1 MSQLLIVNL
10 VDLHRREVRPVS
22 IKFDAYGIQSIQPSA
37 AGETPSTYL
46 LPGFIDA
53 HIHIESSMLCPA
65 AFAAEAVKHGTVATV
80 SDPHEIGNVLGTAG
94 VEFMIQNGKQVP
106 FHFFFGAPS
115 CVPATTFEN
124 AGANISPAEVAELL
138 AKPEIVYLSEMMN
151 YPGVLY
157 NDAEV
162 MAKIAAAK
170 ANGKP
175 IDGHAPGL
183 RGENAKQYF
192 AAGISTDHECFTLEE
207 AMEKAELGV
216 KILIREGSAARNFEA
231 LHPLLKSHPNAV
243 MFCSDDKH
251 PDELLQGHINQL
263 VARAVALGYDLF
275 AVLRA
280 ACLHPIEHYQL
291 PVGQV
296 RVGDPADFI
305 LVKDLQQFEVLA
317 TCIQGKWVYEKG
329 QCQFEVPLPQPIN
342 QFYAYP
348 IPLNELQ
355 CEPHG
360 KQMRVIDAIDGQ
372 LITQT
377 YLANLETLGSPKSWP
392 DADVLKI
399 VVVNRYQKAVP
410 AVAYIRGFGLKN
422 AAIGG
427 TVAHDSHNM
436 VVVGTHDHLI
446 LQSIE
451 ALMASEGGLVY
462 ADEAQTKVLPL
473 PVAGLM
479 STLDCAQTG
488 MLYSELDAIA
498 KEAGSKLR
506 APYMTLSFMSLLV
519 IPQLKIS
526 DLGLFD
532 GQKFE
537 FVSLFEK

>member
-1 MSQLLIVNL
+1 MSQSIPVNL
-10 VDLHRREVRPVS
+10 VDLHRREIYGALVHFNQNG
-22 IKFDAYGIQSIQPSA
+22 ILNIDALPPEMSPMG
-37 AGETPSTYL
+37 YL

-53 HIHIESSMLCPA
+53 HIHIESSMLSPA
-65 AFAAEAVKHGTVATV
+65 AFAAEAVKHGTIATV

-94 VEFMIQNGKQVP
+94 VDFMIENGRKVP

-115 CVPATTFEN
+115 CVPATHFEN
-124 AGANISPAEVAELL
+124 AGACISAQQVAELL
-138 AKPEIVYLSEMMN
+138 ARPEIVYLSEMMN
-151 YPGVLY
+151 YPGVLH

-170 ANGKP
+170 ACNKP
-175 IDGHAPGL
+175 VDGHAPGL
-183 RGENAKQYF
+183 RGQAAKDYF

-207 AMEKAELGV
+207 AVEKAELGV

-231 LHPLLKSHPNAV
+231 LHPLLKTHPQSV

-263 VARAVALGYDLF
+263 VARAVALDYDVF
-275 AVLRA
+275 DVLRA
-280 ACLHPIEHYQL
+280 ACIHPIEHYQL

-296 RVGDPADFI
+296 REGDPADFI
-305 LVKDLQQFEVLA
+305 LVKDLQHFEVIA

-329 QCQFEVPLPQPIN
+329 QCQFEVPAVKPIN
-342 QFYAYP
+342 QFHAYKISP
-348 IPLNELQ
+348 EAIRSQP
-355 CEPHG
+355 G
-360 KQMRVIDAIDGQ
+360 GRWMRVIEALDGQ

-377 YLANLETLGSPKSWP
+377 HRAKLELLGPEQNWP
-392 DADVLKI
+392 SADILKL
-399 VVVNRYQKAVP
+399 VVVNRYQQAAP

-427 TVAHDSHNM
+427 TVAHDSHNL
-436 VVVGTHDHLI
+436 VVVGTTDLLI
-446 LQSIE
+446 LQAIR

-462 ADEAQTKVLPL
+462 TDEAQTKVLPL

-479 STLDCAQTG
+479 STLSCAETG
-488 MLYSELDAIA
+488 ALYGELDALA
-498 KEAGSKLR
+498 KQAGSLLR

-519 IPQLKIS
+519 IPELKLS

-532 GQKFE
+532 GQNFQFVPVFE
-537 FVSLFEK
+537 S

>member
-1 MSQLLIVNL
+1 MSQSLPVNL
-10 VDLHRREVRPVS
+10 VDLHRREILPS
-22 IKFDAYGIQSIQPSA
+22 LIHFNQQGITAIEALPPGLSPI
-37 AGETPSTYL
+37 GYL

-80 SDPHEIGNVLGTAG
+80 SDPHEIGNVLGTNG
-94 VEFMIQNGKQVP
+94 VEFMISNGKQVP

-124 AGANISPAEVAELL
+124 AGATINATEVAALL
-138 AKPEIVYLSEMMN
+138 ARDEIVYLSEMMN
-151 YPGVLY
+151 FPGVLHG
-157 NDAEV
+157 DEEV
-162 MAKIAAAK
+162 HAKIAAAK
-170 ANGKP
+170 AVNKP

-183 RGENAKQYF
+183 RGNDARQYF
-192 AAGISTDHECFTLEE
+192 QAGISTDHECFTLEE
-207 AMEKAELGV
+207 AVEKAEMGV

-231 LHPLLKSHPNAV
+231 LHPLLASHPSLV

-251 PDELLQGHINQL
+251 PDELLQGHINKL

-275 AVLRA
+275 DVLSA
-280 ACLHPIEHYQL
+280 ACIHPVEHYRL

-305 LVKDLQQFEVLA
+305 VVQDLTHFEVLQ
-317 TCIQGKWVYEKG
+317 TCIQGQWVFKEGKT
-329 QCQFEVPLPQPIN
+329 QFNVPQVSPIN
-342 QFYAYP
+342 QFHTYDVSLDD
-348 IPLNELQ
+348 IQ

-360 KQMRVIDAIDGQ
+360 HTMRVIDALDGQ
-372 LITQT
+372 LITKTHFAQ
-377 YLANLETLGSPKSWP
+377 LETLGPPNHWP
-392 DADVLKI
+392 EADILKM
-399 VVVNRYQKAVP
+399 VVVNRYQKAAP
-410 AVAYIRGFGLKN
+410 AVAYIRGFGLKD

-436 VVVGTHDHLI
+436 VVVGTHDTHI
-446 LQSIE
+446 LQAIK

-462 ADEAQTKVLPL
+462 ADRKQTEVLPL

-479 STLDCAQTG
+479 STFDCEETAR
-488 MLYSELDAIA
+488 LYSTLDQLT
-498 KEAGSKLR
+498 KKAGSTLR

-519 IPQLKIS
+519 IPQLKLS

-532 GQKFE
+532 GQTFSFVPIFE
-537 FVSLFEK
+537 A

>member
-1 MSQLLIVNL
+1 MSQSLTVQL
-10 VDLHRREVRPVS
+10 VDIHQREIRPAR
-22 IKFDAYGIQSIQPSA
+22 ITFDVEGIQSIHPLEPGESPSA
-37 AGETPSTYL
+37 FL

-65 AFAAEAVKHGTVATV
+65 AFAAEAVKHGTVATI

-94 VEFMIQNGKQVP
+94 VDFMIQNGRQVP

-115 CVPATTFEN
+115 CVPATHFEN
-124 AGANISPAEVAELL
+124 AGASISPEEVAELL
-138 AKPEIVYLSEMMN
+138 GKPEIVYLSEMMN

-157 NDAEV
+157 NDAGV

-170 ANGKP
+170 AHGKP

-183 RGENAKQYF
+183 RGENAQKYF
-192 AAGISTDHECFTLEE
+192 AVGISTDHECFTLEE
-207 AMEKAELGV
+207 AVEKAELGV
-216 KILIREGSAARNFEA
+216 KILIREGSAARNFDA
-231 LHPLLKSHPNAV
+231 LHPLLKSHPHAV

-263 VARAVALGYDLF
+263 VSKAVVLGYDVF
-275 AVLRA
+275 DVLRA
-280 ACLHPIEHYQL
+280 ACIHPIEHYQL
-291 PVGQV
+291 PVGQI
-296 RVGDPADFI
+296 REGDPADFI
-305 LVKDLQQFEVLA
+305 LVKDLQHFEVIA

-329 QCQFEVPLPQPIN
+329 QSQFAVPAPQPIN
-342 QFYAYP
+342 QFHAYP
-348 IPLNELQ
+348 IGLNELH
-355 CEPHG
+355 CEPIG
-360 KQMRVIDAIDGQ
+360 NQMRVIDAIDGQ

-377 YLANLETLGSPKSWP
+377 YLANLSELGPQTNWP
-392 DADVLKI
+392 AADVLKI
-399 VVVNRYQKAVP
+399 VVVNRYRKAAP

-436 VVVGTHDHLI
+436 VLVGTHDHLI
-446 LQSIE
+446 LQAIE

-462 ADEAQTKVLPL
+462 TDEAQTKVLPL

-488 MLYSELDAIA
+488 RLYSELDGLA
-498 KEAGSKLR
+498 KEAGSTLL

-519 IPQLKIS
+519 IPQLKLS

-537 FVSLFEK
+537 FVSLFEQ

>member
-1 MSQLLIVNL
+1 MSQSLTVHL
-10 VDLHRREVRPVS
+10 VDLHLREIRPVQ
-22 IKFDAYGIQSIQPSA
+22 IVFAANGIQSIQPA
-37 AGETPSTYL
+37 EPGETPSAYL

-65 AFAAEAVKHGTVATV
+65 AFAAEAVKHGTVATI

-94 VEFMIQNGKQVP
+94 VDFMIQNGKQVP

-115 CVPATTFEN
+115 CVPATPFEN
-124 AGANISPAEVAELL
+124 AGASISPAEVAALL

-151 YPGVLY
+151 YPGVLF
-157 NDAEV
+157 NDAGV

-170 ANGKP
+170 ASGKP

-183 RGENAKQYF
+183 RGENALKYF

-207 AMEKAELGV
+207 AVEKAEMGV
-216 KILIREGSAARNFEA
+216 KILIREGSAARNFDA
-231 LHPLLKSHPNAV
+231 LHPLLKSHPQAV

-263 VARAVALGYDLF
+263 VARAVALDYDLF
-275 AVLRA
+275 DVLRA
-280 ACLHPIEHYQL
+280 ACLHPIEHYRL

-305 LVKDLQQFEVLA
+305 LVKDLQDFEVLA

-342 QFYAYP
+342 QFHAYP
-348 IPLNELQ
+348 IDLQELH
-355 CEPHG
+355 CEPDG
-360 KQMRVIDAIDGQ
+360 NQMRVIDAMDGQ

-377 YLANLETLGSPKSWP
+377 FLADLSVLGPQKNWP
-392 DADVLKI
+392 ASDVLKI
-399 VVVNRYQKAVP
+399 VVVNRYQKAAP

-462 ADEAQTKVLPL
+462 ADETQTKVLPL

-479 STLDCAQTG
+479 STFDCAQTG
-488 MLYSELDAIA
+488 ELYGELDLLA
-498 KEAGSKLR
+498 KQAGAKLR

-519 IPQLKIS
+519 IPQLKLS

-537 FVSLFEK
+537 FVSLFEQ